1 VASVQPIHCPDDIPM
16 VEKSVGPR
24 GRFVY
29 PFRDMLNAGA
39 TLALGSD
46 CPVASPNPIF
56 GIHAAVTRQQR
67 DGEPQ
72 GGWYPE
78 QRLTVAEAVWGYTLG
93 AAIVAGREAELG
105 SITPGKLADLVV
117 LDRDIF
123 ALEETAPMEIAQA
136 QVVMTIFDGRVAYE
150 Q

>member
-1 VASVQPIHCPDDIPM
+1 LGVVASVQPIHAPDDIPM

-29 PFRDMLNAGA
+29 PFRDMLEAGV

-46 CPVASPNPIF
+46 CPVANPNPMF

-72 GGWYPE
+72 GGWYPR
-78 QRLTVAEAVWGYTLG
+78 QRLTVAEAVWGYTMG
-93 AAIVAGREAELG
+93 AALVAGRGAELG
-105 SITPGKLADLVV
+105 SVTPGKLADLVV
-117 LDRDIF
+117 LDQDIF
-123 ALEETAPMEIAQA
+123 TVEPMEIAQVGVA
-136 QVVMTIFDGRVAYE
+136 MTIFDGKVVYSG
-150 Q
+150 